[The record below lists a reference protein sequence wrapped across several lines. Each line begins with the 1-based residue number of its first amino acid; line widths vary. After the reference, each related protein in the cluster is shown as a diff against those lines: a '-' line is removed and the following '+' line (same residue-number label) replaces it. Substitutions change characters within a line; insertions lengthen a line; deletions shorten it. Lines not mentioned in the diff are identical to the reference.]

1 MLTRLRVAG
10 GLALSYDAEVRL
22 RTSQFLNTRM
32 PHLINTPLQRGG
44 WGAHDLQ
51 PLQRFLVGQ

>member
-1 MLTRLRVAG
+1 MLKLLRVGG
-10 GLALSYDAEVRL
+10 GLTLSKDAEMRL
-22 RTSQFLNTRM
+22 GASQFFNTGK

-44 WGAHDLQ
+44 WGAHDVQ